1 MGIKLSP
8 NRSQTYIND
17 NQSNNLIKK
26 FVAKNAEEPSNVRR
40 TVLAASETE
49 NLVSSVVSLL
59 VSSVQSLSVIV
70 GVAFA
75 FNIRQ
80 RNQSPTAHNSQNLQ
94 IRHFTKNA
102 IEF

>member
-1 MGIKLSP
+1 
-8 NRSQTYIND
+8 
-17 NQSNNLIKK
+17 
-26 FVAKNAEEPSNVRR
+26 
-40 TVLAASETE
+40 
-49 NLVSSVVSLL
+49 
-59 VSSVQSLSVIV
+59 LSVIV